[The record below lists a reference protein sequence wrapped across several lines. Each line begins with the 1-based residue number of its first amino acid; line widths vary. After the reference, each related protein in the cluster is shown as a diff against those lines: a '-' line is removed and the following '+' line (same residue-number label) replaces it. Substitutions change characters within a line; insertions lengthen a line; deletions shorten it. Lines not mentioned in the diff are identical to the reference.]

1 MNIVKVTIDVEKNEI
16 SVYNN
21 GKGIP
26 IEMHKKEKIYIPSM
40 IFGQLLTSS
49 NYDDNEKK
57 LTGGRN
63 GYGAKLTNIYSKEFT
78 VETADKGSSQKFKQT
93 WSNNMSKD
101 GATKI
106 TTNPKGEE
114 FTKVTFK
121 PDLERFG
128 MQSID
133 SETESLLMKRVYDL
147 AGTVDGVTVSLN
159 GERIKVKGFKAYV
172 DMYLTA
178 ATEASVEA
186 SGGAAVV
193 KPTIIYEQLDD
204 RWEYAFAISESSTFQ
219 HVSFANSISTTKGGT
234 HVNLIA
240 DQICKK
246 LLVSIEK
253 KNKAVKI
260 KNAQIKNH
268 MWIFVNALIENP
280 TFDSQTKE
288 QLTLT
293 ATKFGSKPAVS
304 EEFIKKG
311 MHDSFTKR
319 DHFY

>member
-1 MNIVKVTIDVEKNEI
+1 MNIIKVTIDVERNEI

-63 GYGAKLTNIYSKEFT
+63 GYGAKLTNIYSKEFAI
-78 VETADKGSSQKFKQT
+78 ETADKRSGQKFKQT
-93 WSNNMSKD
+93 WSNNMGKE
-101 GATKI
+101 GASKI
-106 TTNPKGEE
+106 TPNPKGEE

-128 MQSID
+128 MESID
-133 SETESLLMKRVYDL
+133 PETESLLMKRVYDL

-172 DMYLTA
+172 DMYLSA
-178 ATEASVEA
+178 STEASVEA
-186 SGGAAVV
+186 SGGAAAV
-193 KPTIIYEQLDD
+193 KPTIVYEQLDD

-234 HVNLIA
+234 HVNLVA

-293 ATKFGSKPAVS
+293 AAKFGSRPIVS

-311 MHDSFTKR
+311 KHDSLMP
-319 DHFY
+319 